1 MTTHPLEDDL
11 VLHYYGEAADPAVQ
25 AHLDACEACRTQF
38 RNLQRVL
45 NVVDGYAV
53 PERAADYGTQ
63 VARRLVLPE
72 RGRSGRWRLFGWLAP
87 RQFAW
92 AALLVLSLG
101 GAFYAGRLST
111 MGRPAAVEMAEGE
124 SAPDGRILLSAVG
137 NHLDRTQMVLLELSN
152 VAEDGSI
159 QASQEDVVDLLNAN
173 RLYRTT
179 ASQAGEAAVA
189 DTLDELERLLMEVA
203 HLAPRLSARQAEDL
217 RLRILDKGIIWKLRV
232 VGSEVKERAGD
243 GTSL

>member
-1 MTTHPLEDDL
+1 MTMHPLEDDL
-11 VLHYYGEAADPAVQ
+11 VLHYYGEAADARVQ
-25 AHLDACEACRTQF
+25 AHLDGCEECRAEF

-53 PERAADYGTQ
+53 PERAADYGAR
-63 VARRLVLPE
+63 VARGLVLPARP
-72 RGRSGRWRLFGWLAP
+72 RGWRVFEWFTP
-87 RQFAW
+87 RQWAW
-92 AALLVLSLG
+92 AALLVLSMG

-111 MGRPAAVEMAEGE
+111 GRPAVVEMAEVE

-189 DTLDELERLLMEVA
+189 DTLDELERLLTEVA

-217 RLRILDKGIIWKLRV
+217 RLRILDKGILWKLRV
-232 VGSEVKERAGD
+232 VGTEVKERAED
-243 GTSL
+243 GTKL

>member
-1 MTTHPLEDDL
+1 MTMHPLEDDL
-11 VLHYYGEAADPAVQ
+11 VLHYYGEAVDARVQ
-25 AHLDACEACRTQF
+25 QHLDGCEECRTHY
-38 RNLQRVL
+38 RSLQRVL
-45 NVVDGYAV
+45 NVVDGYAA
-53 PERAADYGTQ
+53 PERAADYGSQ
-63 VARRLVLPE
+63 VWGKLALPA
-72 RGRSGRWRLFGWLAP
+72 GRKPAGGWLFGWV
-87 RQFAW
+87 REKQWAW

-111 MGRPAAVEMAEGE
+111 GGPAAVEMAEAE

-159 QASQEDVVDLLNAN
+159 QASQEDVVELLNAN

-179 ASQAGEAAVA
+179 ATQAGEAAVA

-203 HLAPRLSARQAEDL
+203 HLAPKLTARQAEEL

-232 VGSEVKERAGD
+232 VGTEVKERAGD

>member
-1 MTTHPLEDDL
+1 MTMHPLEDDL
-11 VLHYYGEAADPAVQ
+11 VLHYYGEAADPAVRQ
-25 AHLDACEACRTQF
+25 HLDNCEACRAQY

-63 VARRLVLPE
+63 VWEKLALPARP
-72 RGRSGRWRLFGWLAP
+72 RGWRVFEWLTP
-87 RQFAW
+87 RQWAW

-111 MGRPAAVEMAEGE
+111 GRTGVTEMAEVE
-124 SAPDGRILLSAVG
+124 SAPDGRILLDAVG
-137 NHLDRTQMVLLELSN
+137 NHLERTQMVLLALSN

-189 DTLDELERLLMEVA
+189 DTLDELERLLTEVA

-217 RLRILDKGIIWKLRV
+217 RLRILDKGILWKLRV
-232 VGSEVKERAGD
+232 VGTEVKERAED
-243 GTSL
+243 GTKL